1 MSIFT
6 PIEAICFKIS
16 GGGGREVSKA
26 NNLNKMYT
34 AELEFPEE

>member
-1 MSIFT
+1 MSIFP

-16 GGGGREVSKA
+16 GGESMGVSKA
-26 NNLNKMYT
+26 NNLNKMYK